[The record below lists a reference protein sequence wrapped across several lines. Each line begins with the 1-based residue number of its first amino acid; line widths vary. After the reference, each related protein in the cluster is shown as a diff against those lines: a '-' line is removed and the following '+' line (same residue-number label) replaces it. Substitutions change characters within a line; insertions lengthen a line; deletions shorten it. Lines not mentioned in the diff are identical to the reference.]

1 MKSPFVVF
9 FWGGKGGLS
18 EGELTVEEFFVSTVL
33 LH

>member
-9 FWGGKGGLS
+9 FWGGKGEIS
-18 EGELTVEEFFVSTVL
+18 ESELAVEELFVSTVL